1 MVAVSVRT
9 SLMTGNTEQR
19 REFHQTMTVRATGP
33 GEKGETAKTVGSGIS
48 NMLHRPEIF
57 HIFLR
62 AINIYFDKCDCKKT
76 KRFCRSFVFFF
87 MIYFYISFCPILKRA
102 HT

>member
-1 MVAVSVRT
+1 MVIVSVRT
-9 SLMTGNTEQR
+9 RLTTGNTQQKGEL
-19 REFHQTMTVRATGP
+19 HQTMTVRATGP
-33 GEKGETAKTVGSGIS
+33 GEKGETVKTVGSGIS

-76 KRFCRSFVFFF
+76 F
-87 MIYFYISFCPILKRA
+87 
-102 HT
+102 